1 MIHRKM
7 EIINFIGMPISIIS
21 SGPRKDEGD
30 DEDIMLIILSHMMV
44 KKNCTNDD
52 NKGANER

>member
-21 SGPRKDEGD
+21 SGPRKDDG
-30 DEDIMLIILSHMMV
+30 DEDIMLIILSQMMV
-44 KKNCTNDD
+44 KK
-52 NKGANER
+52 

>member
-21 SGPRKDEGD
+21 SGPRTD
-30 DEDIMLIILSHMMV
+30 DDDDDDDDIMLIILSHMMV
-44 KKNCTNDD
+44 KKLLY
-52 NKGANER
+52 R